1 MSHWQ
6 MMPSKISLIFHL
18 VMWYQSNTRG
28 KICPSCVNR
37 TGFGETLLLLF
48 PCWWVLFHFGI
59 YGGTHFKEQNTPDLC
74 SWKGNSSYY
83 NSGADHA
90 QILSRSDLASFFLF
104 FAAHWVH
111 LLCFKIRSDLKI
123 CQPGASGHLIRTDPK
138 TPVCGINCW
147 VPLELVFLEVD
158 TKYLIIYHNGDF
170 YIFLWIFPCF
180 RKGFFFWPIFL
191 GTAPISGFWVLFWNF
206 IQSYIFDSSLL
217 FLDLIWA
224 YFNLQSD
231 LEVSVPVKGV
241 TQHYFGGF
249 IFFQPLFRFNF
260 CLILTCKRQ
269 TFIVELDVYDL
280 LSKNYPDGY

>member
-1 MSHWQ
+1 MLHWQ
-6 MMPSKISLIFHL
+6 MMPSKISLNFYL
-18 VMWYQSNTRG
+18 VTWYQSSNRG

-59 YGGTHFKEQNTPDLC
+59 YGGAHFKEQNAPDLC

-90 QILSRSDLASFFLF
+90 QILSRSDLASFFLV

-147 VPLELVFLEVD
+147 VLLELVFLEVN

-170 YIFLWIFPCF
+170 YIFLWIFLCF
-180 RKGFFFWPIFL
+180 RKRFFSGQFSL
-191 GTAPISGFWVLFWNF
+191 APPQSLDSEFFSGIS
-206 IQSYIFDSSLL
+206 SSRTYLTHRYYSWIWSEHT
-217 FLDLIWA
+217 LIYNQIWR
-224 YFNLQSD
+224 
-231 LEVSVPVKGV
+231 
-241 TQHYFGGF
+241 
-249 IFFQPLFRFNF
+249 FQYL
-260 CLILTCKRQ
+260 
-269 TFIVELDVYDL
+269 
-280 LSKNYPDGY
+280 